1 MITIASW
8 KSFGSTLTYISVYI
22 SLVKIPKHYKQQIIT
37 RKKHIYKVNNEL
49 RKYLK
54 ENDREIKL
62 PVSYADLKHFSGS
75 IAIRDK
81 KGNDTLWEAALYPQ
95 NELAHIHDGL
105 KQIYSI
111 LKTGGDTSVHE
122 HLHVDRVDYCTF
134 GNSNP
139 FRIKIVNDFNDNYD
153 YFYIKQADA
162 SRIYGLELEHILSP
176 ERINFFVDDYTLVE
190 EHIAG
195 IPGDQF
201 IFSYIENPEFNK
213 VRIAKEFVKF
223 NERCIVRLLGD
234 MRSYNYVFD
243 ITPDFEEV
251 QFRIRAIDFDQQ
263 SYEGKKTLY
272 LPQFFKENAVLV
284 QLTLSLLSAD
294 NIRQYQKEER
304 TLIARRSI
312 SAHHRLTHLVDVM
325 DRDVISPEEKV
336 IQLRKELAE
345 HYNNPVFEGCNSMG
359 AIVRTSLA
367 LLARDLSK

>member
-1 MITIASW
+1 MKKP
-8 KSFGSTLTYISVYI
+8 KSYQ
-22 SLVKIPKHYKQQIIT
+22 QQIIT
-37 RKKHIYKVNNEL
+37 KKKSIYPVNAEL
-49 RKYLK
+49 RKYLAA
-54 ENDREIKL
+54 NAREMKL
-62 PVSYADLKHFSGS
+62 PVSYADLRHFSGS
-75 IAIRDK
+75 VSIRDK
-81 KGNDTLWEAALYPQ
+81 KGKDTLWEAAMYSP
-95 NELAHIHDGL
+95 NELPHIHEGL

-111 LKTGGDTSVHE
+111 LKSGGDASVHT
-122 HLHVDRVDYCTF
+122 HLHVERIDYCTF

-176 ERINFFVDDYTLVE
+176 ARINYFVDDHTLVE

-201 IFSYIENPEFNK
+201 MQHYIENKEFNK

-223 NERCIVRLLGD
+223 NERCFIRLLVD

-251 QFRIRAIDFDQQ
+251 QFRIRPIDFDQQ

-272 LPQFFKENAVLV
+272 LPQFFKENAALV
-284 QLTLSLLSAD
+284 QLTLELLSPET
-294 NIRQYQKEER
+294 IRQYQKEER

-312 SAHHRLTHLVDVM
+312 SAHHRLNYLIDVM
-325 DRDVISPEEKV
+325 DRDVISPKEKV
-336 IQLRKELAE
+336 IQLREELAA
-345 HYNNPVFEGCNSMG
+345 HYKDVSFHDCTSMG
-359 AIVRTSLA
+359 ELVRNCLR
-367 LLARDLSK
+367 LLTEEIQQK

>member
-1 MITIASW
+1 M
-8 KSFGSTLTYISVYI
+8 KL
-22 SLVKIPKHYKQQIIT
+22 PKHYRQQVIT
-37 RKKHIYKVNNEL
+37 KKKVIYPVKDEL
-49 RKYLK
+49 REYLT
-54 ENDREIKL
+54 EHDREINL
-62 PVSYADLKHFSGS
+62 PVSYADLKHFNGS
-75 IAIRDK
+75 IPIRDK
-81 KGNDTLWEAALYPQ
+81 KGNDTLWEAALYPHH
-95 NELAHIHDGL
+95 ELHHIHNGL

-122 HLHVDRVDYCTF
+122 HLHVERVDYCTF

-139 FRIKIVNDFNDNYD
+139 FRIKIVNNFNDNYD

-176 ERINFFVDDYTLVE
+176 ARINYFVDDFTLVE

-201 IFSYIENPEFNK
+201 IHYYLQNPEFNK

-223 NERCIVRLLGD
+223 NERCFVRLLGD

-251 QFRIRAIDFDQQ
+251 QFRIRVIDFDQQ
-263 SYEGKKTLY
+263 SYEGKMRLY
-272 LPQFFKENAVLV
+272 MPQFFKENAELV
-284 QLTLSLLSAD
+284 KLTLQLLSQD

-312 SAHHRLTHLVDVM
+312 SAQHRLQHLISVM
-325 DRDVISPEEKV
+325 ESDTVSLPDKV
-336 IQLRKELAE
+336 GQLRKELSA
-345 HYNNPVFEGCNSMG
+345 HYKNASFETCKNMGGLVQNSL
-359 AIVRTSLA
+359 R
-367 LLARDLSK
+367 LLVEDLPK